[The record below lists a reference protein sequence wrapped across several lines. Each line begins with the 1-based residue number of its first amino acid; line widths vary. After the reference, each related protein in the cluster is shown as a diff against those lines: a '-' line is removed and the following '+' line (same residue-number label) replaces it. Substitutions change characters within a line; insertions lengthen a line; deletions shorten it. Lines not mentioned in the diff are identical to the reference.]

1 MIYLI
6 IIAILLILLLRY
18 DIVGKTKYRNQ
29 CYFIMLVIF
38 ILLAGLRYR
47 LMSDTPN
54 YIYSFYHRYPYL
66 NDFSFKDYPIGKDP
80 FYVLI
85 NSVVKSLGGRFYWV
99 QLIEATFV
107 NTLLFRYF
115 KRHCD
120 YIFTCLFFYAITC
133 YLGYSMET
141 MRASFS
147 IILCL
152 YANDYILLER
162 KWIKGY
168 ILITLALMFHA
179 QTVIMFVVPFLF
191 FLRLNR
197 KGALFLIAMFFIGFV
212 VQKSL
217 GDYLDLLELSDEIS
231 NKASNY
237 IDSDKYGQQGGN
249 INFFLVQIFPYLF
262 YSLFCLFYLK
272 VYHRESKVL
281 KFEPFI
287 MCGCVFLVL
296 QMNMQIAYRFVD
308 YFRMFF
314 CIFFA
319 ETFVMLVTH
328 AIRLKFSV
336 AITRAIIIFIP
347 FFLLVGYYRYT
358 RISLIYPYSSVI
370 ERSVNQERE
379 IRFFYGDRP
388 SANYNEY

>member
-6 IIAILLILLLRY
+6 ILATLLSLIIHY
-18 DIVGKTKYRNQ
+18 DINGRTKYRNQ
-29 CYFIMLVIF
+29 CYFAMLVIF

-47 LMSDTPN
+47 LMGDTPN
-54 YIYSFYHRYPYL
+54 YIFSFYHRYPYL
-66 NDFSFKDYPIGKDP
+66 EDFSFNDYPIGMDP

-85 NSVVKSLGGRFYWV
+85 NSFVKSIGGRFYWV

-107 NTLLFRYF
+107 NVLLFKYF

-133 YLGYSMET
+133 YLSYSMET

-152 YANDYILLER
+152 FANDYILLEK

-168 ILITLALMFHA
+168 LLIALALMFHA
-179 QTVIMFVVPFLF
+179 QTVVMFVVPVF
-191 FLRLNR
+191 FILRFNI
-197 KGALFLIAMFFIGFV
+197 KGISALVIMFFVGYVI
-212 VQKSL
+212 QKKL
-217 GDYLDLLELSDEIS
+217 GDYLELLELGDSIN
-231 NKASNY
+231 NKASLY
-237 IDSDKYGQQGGN
+237 VESDMYGGRGGN
-249 INFFLVQIFPYLF
+249 VNFFLVQIFPYLF
-262 YSLFCLFYLK
+262 YSLFCLYYLK
-272 VYHRESKVL
+272 KYHCNSRVL
-281 KFEPFI
+281 RLEPFI

-319 ETFVMLVTH
+319 ETFLMLIKH
-328 AIRLKFSV
+328 GKKLDFS
-336 AITRAIIIFIP
+336 ARMARAIIIFIP
-347 FFLLVGYYRYT
+347 FLLLIGYYRYK
-358 RISLIYPYSSVI
+358 RLNLIYPYSSVI
-370 ERSVNQERE
+370 ERSIDHKRE
-379 IRFFYGDRP
+379 IGFSNGDRP
-388 SANYNEY
+388 SANFNEY